1 MSMKLYVVGFGSGSF
16 GSMTKECVEAIEKS
30 EVIIGYTVYAELM
43 KNFFRTRFF

>member
-30 EVIIGYTVYAELM
+30 KPG
-43 KNFFRTRFF
+43 KNHEDY